1 MRHLPSISSDFRQL
15 PGLTADTRDRKTNKK
30 RNTGVSVSPSIS
42 GIFVKEDFCK
52 ILVNEREGGNS
63 GNLSTFTAYYSKM
76 NQELHIQLYIYSLN
90 IFNKNIF

>member
-30 RNTGVSVSPSIS
+30 RNTGVSVSPSMYFRQS
-42 GIFVKEDFCK
+42 EDFCK

-63 GNLSTFTAYYSKM
+63 GNLSTFTANYSKM